1 MSLVDED
8 DHGGTRDVA
17 QGSKLVLRTGVDS
30 REEVREG
37 DRWVFTVC
45 TCALSVLGERGS
57 RGLRR
62 EGRDL
67 LVGHADEE
75 VVEGPCQVCR
85 LVQFVRC
92 VYDLAVHVDE
102 EGLQSSWWSLSPDSR
117 PGWDP
122 PRSAGQSLPA
132 SDLDDGRECTCSSRK
147 ARTEIRRGYR

>member
-30 REEVREG
+30 REEVRKG

-45 TCALSVLGERGS
+45 ACALSVLGERGS
-57 RGLRR
+57 RDLRC
-62 EGRDL
+62 EGHDL

-102 EGLQSSWWSLSPDSR
+102 EGLRSSFLCDAEIHR
-117 PGWDP
+117 RAIR
-122 PRSAGQSLPA
+122 RSAYI
-132 SDLDDGRECTCSSRK
+132 GRFKT
-147 ARTEIRRGYR
+147 AMILLA

>member
-75 VVEGPCQVCR
+75 IVEGPYQVVAWFSSCD
-85 LVQFVRC
+85 
-92 VYDLAVHVDE
+92 VYTT
-102 EGLQSSWWSLSPDSR
+102 SPFMSTKKDC
-117 PGWDP
+117 G
-122 PRSAGQSLPA
+122 PRSL
-132 SDLDDGRECTCSSRK
+132 
-147 ARTEIRRGYR
+147 

>member
-75 VVEGPCQVCR
+75 IVEGPYQVCR

-102 EGLQSSWWSLSPDSR
+102 EGLRSSFFCD
-117 PGWDP
+117 
-122 PRSAGQSLPA
+122 A
-132 SDLDDGRECTCSSRK
+132 
-147 ARTEIRRGYR
+147 EIHRRAI